1 MRFRTTAVVLAV
13 LALAVAGCAPSAE
26 RHLGGAPPDVPFPSP
41 SAPATP
47 EPSTPA
53 ATPTSP
59 SDPTCP
65 TPPSGGGGGG
75 GGGGQSQ
82 LSGPAEPDVK
92 PAVGG
97 GSSNAVPV
105 LAPSTKERPTL
116 WLCFAFSADLTEATG
131 QEQVSFT
138 PERQVCELVF
148 RLWPNKPETAEEGSR
163 LVIDAAQ
170 VDGADIKPVVTSA
183 GAPKGKTG
191 TLATIKL
198 PKCSP
203 AEKEIKIGLSFT
215 LTLAQRSTERVG
227 VSQAAE
233 MAWAGTAFPLL
244 AWVPGKGWAKDP
256 AVDLLGEMAT
266 SPAFTIQELRV
277 VAATGMKVAGSGKET
292 SSSDNDPPGFSTH
305 VFASDAVRDV
315 AVSVGRMSVS
325 TFVVDGVSVHLVEP
339 LAGSKAGTQ
348 AWTRAVSSLLPEL
361 TRELGPLP
369 YRDLWLTVTPA
380 RTTGMEFPGAVLF
393 GDAPVETLDTLIAHE
408 LAHQW
413 FYGLVG
419 NNQGANPWLDEAVA
433 QYVTA
438 TVLNQKS
445 RYLAMQFPPQV
456 QNKVGGSMSFYE
468 RLGSSNLYAEGV
480 YDQGAKMLFAVENAI
495 GVPAMRT
502 ILRSYISAEA
512 NKISSP
518 ADFKRAFAS
527 EPQAVTI
534 LKKYGA
540 VS

>member
-1 MRFRTTAVVLAV
+1 M
-13 LALAVAGCAPSAE
+13 
-26 RHLGGAPPDVPFPSP
+26 
-41 SAPATP
+41 
-47 EPSTPA
+47 
-53 ATPTSP
+53 
-59 SDPTCP
+59 
-65 TPPSGGGGGG
+65 
-75 GGGGQSQ
+75 
-82 LSGPAEPDVK
+82 
-92 PAVGG
+92 
-97 GSSNAVPV
+97 PV

-138 PERQVCELVF
+138 PDRQVCELVF
-148 RLWPNKPETAEEGSR
+148 RLWPNKPETADEGSK

-170 VDGADIKPVVTSA
+170 VDGADVKPVVTSA

-191 TLATIKL
+191 TLATLKL
-198 PKCSP
+198 PKCAP
-203 AEKEIKIGLSFT
+203 ADKEIKIGLSFT

-227 VSQAAE
+227 ASQADE

-256 AVDLLGEMAT
+256 AVDLVGEMAT

-292 SSSDNDPPGFSTH
+292 SSSDDDPPGFSTH

-325 TFVVDGVSVHLVEP
+325 TFDVGGVSVHLVEP
-339 LAGSKAGTQ
+339 LTGSKAGTQ
-348 AWTRAVSSLLPEL
+348 AWTRAVSSALPEL

-380 RTTGMEFPGAVLF
+380 QTTGMEFPGAVLF

-413 FYGLVG
+413 FYALVG
-419 NNQGANPWLDEAVA
+419 NNQAANPWLDEAFA

-438 TVLNQKS
+438 TVLRQKA
-445 RYLAMQFPPQV
+445 RYLAMPISAKV
-456 QNKVGGSMSFYE
+456 RNKVGGSMSFYAK
-468 RLGSSNLYAEGV
+468 LGSSNLYAEGV
-480 YDQGAKMLFAVENAI
+480 YDQGTKMLFAVENSI
-495 GVPAMRT
+495 GAPAMRS
-502 ILRSYISAEA
+502 ILRSYITAEA

-518 ADFKRAFAS
+518 ADFAKAFAG
-527 EPQAVTI
+527 EPKAVSI
-534 LKKYGA
+534 LRKYGA